1 MEAAKKTDFFM
12 KNIASLTVSCLY
24 SQLDLNLLSTE
35 LTCDDFE
42 VRCNVEDHS
51 SLSSDGESSL
61 GLEHVRYYGLND
73 QLEQLRTDAY
83 SDFQANGTEV
93 ELDELDIYQA
103 YLRGQNF
110 KNIIPVTID
119 ERNDKVLEYLLQ
131 KERKKAK
138 RSKSVK
144 GGKKVCVFCKN
155 NGEQASV
162 FSSHILKDDEGR
174 VSCPILRKYTCPL
187 CGTSGDTAHTIKYC
201 PLNNGDFTS
210 TALLKT
216 TRLATGK
223 KRKC

>member
-1 MEAAKKTDFFM
+1 M
-12 KNIASLTVSCLY
+12 KNIASLKQSSLY

-42 VRCNVEDHS
+42 VRCSIEDHS

-61 GLEHVRYYGLND
+61 GLENVRYNGLND

-83 SDFQANGTEV
+83 LDFKANGTEV
-93 ELDELDIYQA
+93 ELDDLDIYQA

-110 KNIIPVTID
+110 KNVIPVTID
-119 ERNDKVLEYLLQ
+119 KRDDKVLEYLLQ
-131 KERKKAK
+131 KERKAAK
-138 RSKSVK
+138 RSKIVK
-144 GGKKVCVFCKN
+144 GGKNVCVFCKN
-155 NGEQASV
+155 NGEQNGV
-162 FSSHILKDDEGR
+162 FSSHVLKDDEGR

-210 TALLKT
+210 SAILKT
-216 TRLATGK
+216 TRLSTGK
-223 KRKC
+223 KRKN